1 MKLNNIVYSVFV
13 LLVLISCGEGNEKV
27 LMTPSEEEPKQKI
40 IQREIDP
47 KIYSYGQQ
55 LYLKNCAVC
64 HGKNAEGGENWQ
76 KLNEDGKYPP
86 PPLNGTGHT
95 WHHSTK
101 ALTNVIK
108 NGTGKIGGNMP
119 AWKDKLKNKDIEAIL
134 VFIQAQWP
142 DELYTAWYN
151 NFHKKQ

>member
-1 MKLNNIVYSVFV
+1 MKLKNTGLTLLA
-13 LLVLISCGEGNEKV
+13 LLVLISCSEDNEQVQVISAAK
-27 LMTPSEEEPKQKI
+27 EPEQKL
-40 IQREIDP
+40 IQREINP
-47 KIYSYGQQ
+47 KKYSYGQQ
-55 LYLKNCAVC
+55 LFLKNCAVC
-64 HGKNAEGGENWQ
+64 HGKHAEGAENWQ

-101 ALTNVIK
+101 ALTTVIK
-108 NGTGKIGGNMP
+108 NGTEKIGGNMP
-119 AWKDKLKNKDIEAIL
+119 GWKDKLNNKDIEAIL

>member
-1 MKLNNIVYSVFV
+1 MKLKNISFSVFAV
-13 LLVLISCGEGNEKV
+13 IMLVSCSEENEKV
-27 LMTPSEEEPKQKI
+27 FVTSSKQEPKKKL
-40 IQREIDP
+40 IQRDINP
-47 KIYSYGQQ
+47 KEYSYGQQ

-64 HGKNAEGGENWQ
+64 HGKHAEGDKNWR

-108 NGTGKIGGNMP
+108 DGTGKIGGNMP
-119 AWKDKLKNKDIEAIL
+119 AWKDKLNNKDIEAIL

-151 NFHKKQ
+151 NFHMKQ